1 MDMTNADATVAAIG
15 APADGGEQRN
25 NLTVAQ
31 LLLEYLKLE
40 QATTIFGIPGGAA
53 VWIIDELKKQNTTF
67 DFVVC
72 RQETG
77 AAYMAHGF
85 AWAGGGLGVV
95 LTTSGPAAANAL
107 SGTVNANAAGC
118 PLDPTIRSTGR
129 DPLALEV
136 GSPIDWRELE
146 QPVVGARACRSP
158 YLSRTRLPRSSFVES
173 GRGTECSM
181 RDRSSRW
188 QRDCE
193 RSWTGRLRYLGSVSR
208 TWGADDRSA
217 QAHD

>member
-1 MDMTNADATVAAIG
+1 MDITNADATVAAIG

-85 AWAGGGLGVV
+85 ARAGGGLGVV

-107 SGTVNANAAGC
+107 SRTVNANAAGC
-118 PLDPTIRSTGR
+118 PLLAITG
-129 DPLALEV
+129 EV
-136 GSPIDWRELE
+136 
-146 QPVVGARACRSP
+146 A
-158 YLSRTRLPRSSFVES
+158 
-173 GRGTECSM
+173 
-181 RDRSSRW
+181 
-188 QRDCE
+188 
-193 RSWTGRLRYLGSVSR
+193 
-208 TWGADDRSA
+208 
-217 QAHD
+217 